1 MATTAMRQESV
12 LEQAKE
18 GKSLWAKIKNIL
30 DTVAFEL
37 SPFFGPVFS
46 NQPSREYL
54 SKSGVREKTFVD
66 SELRNK

>member
-1 MATTAMRQESV
+1 MATTAMRQEIV

-18 GKSLWAKIKNIL
+18 GKSLWEKIKDFA

-37 SPFFGPVFS
+37 SPYFGPVFS

-54 SKSGVREKTFVD
+54 SKSSIREKTFVD

>member
-18 GKSLWAKIKNIL
+18 GKSLWEKIRDYL

>member
-1 MATTAMRQESV
+1 MSTTAMRQESI
-12 LEQAKE
+12 LEQAKK
-18 GKSLWAKIKNIL
+18 GKSLWAKIKDIL